1 MNNAVVFL
9 FFFFVFSF
17 FFSHFLKFY
26 FVAALCQLD
35 MNAKGKESIRQII
48 EKIEFRKFTQI
59 TE

>member
-9 FFFFVFSF
+9 IFFFFSF
-17 FFSHFLKFY
+17 FFSLFLKFY

-48 EKIEFRKFTQI
+48 EKIEFRKFAQI

>member
-9 FFFFVFSF
+9 FFSSSSLSF
-17 FFSHFLKFY
+17 FRIFLKFY

-48 EKIEFRKFTQI
+48 EKIEFRKFAQI